1 MKEKLVGVIERIKYF
16 LGGGLINTKAKYNVK
31 VTILFILICAV
42 LRKIGCIML
51 GSGMIAFTLRS
62 YMIYENRVKN
72 ASSIKINNG
81 QVSYEEDL
89 KERGKLIE
97 NIFMIVLFGE
107 SIFLITWENIYSYI
121 FLVVTLSFTFA
132 AKYSIE
138 KNNMFYKLLTIIV
151 SSIFGGIVIF
161 VLLLSLFIG
170 INFLLNYFIIRDGTL
185 KGLPFSRAECVS
197 ILIAAT
203 CYVEN
208 NFWIT
213 IVSISLSCFLNIA
226 YIKLTPAYQ
235 LDNLKKSFQKM
246 NIIVVAISII
256 SFGAAEAFCDYV
268 RSSTWDWYELL
279 GEGRQLT
286 KYASTYDTTN
296 FKNLF
301 YIIGLPYTFGIL
313 ISTYFLDNK
322 KRRCEKKKQEILHKM
337 IVEKEILNE
346 EYLKKYYEL
355 SGNTNEY
362 EILLSLLNAER
373 NESI

>member
-1 MKEKLVGVIERIKYF
+1 MKEKLVGVIERIKNF
-16 LGGGLINTKAKYNVK
+16 WGGGLINTKAKFNVK
-31 VTILFILICAV
+31 AICLFFAICV
-42 LRKIGCIML
+42 CFRKNSYIML
-51 GSGMIAFTLRS
+51 GCVIVFLILET
-62 YMIYENRVKN
+62 YKTYTHRVKN
-72 ASSIKINNG
+72 
-81 QVSYEEDL
+81 
-89 KERGKLIE
+89 GKLIE
-97 NIFMIVLFGE
+97 VNNGKLSYKEDAKERGRIIEYILWIVFLVDIII
-107 SIFLITWENIYSYI
+107 SIIGTNEIVSVL
-121 FLVVTLSFTFA
+121 FLVVLGFLYL
-132 AKYSIE
+132 AKISIE
-138 KNNMFYKLLTIIV
+138 RDNVFFKLLTILV
-151 SSIFGGIVIF
+151 SSIFGEIVIF
-161 VLLLSLFIG
+161 VFGLLLFIG
-170 INFLLNYFIIRDGTL
+170 IKFLLNYFMIRDGTL
-185 KGLPFSRAECVS
+185 KGSPFSQAECVS
-197 ILIAAT
+197 VLIAIT

-235 LDNLKKSFQKM
+235 LDNLKKSFQIM

-256 SFGAAEAFCDYV
+256 SFGSAGAFCDYV
-268 RSSTWDWYELL
+268 RSSAWDWYELL
-279 GEGRQLT
+279 GEGQQLA

-362 EILLSLLNAER
+362 EILLSLLNVER

>member
-161 VLLLSLFIG
+161 VLLLSLLIG

-185 KGLPFSRAECVS
+185 KGLPFSRTECVC
-197 ILIAAT
+197 ILIVAT
-203 CYVEN
+203 
-208 NFWIT
+208 
-213 IVSISLSCFLNIA
+213 
-226 YIKLTPAYQ
+226 
-235 LDNLKKSFQKM
+235 
-246 NIIVVAISII
+246 
-256 SFGAAEAFCDYV
+256 
-268 RSSTWDWYELL
+268 
-279 GEGRQLT
+279 
-286 KYASTYDTTN
+286 
-296 FKNLF
+296 
-301 YIIGLPYTFGIL
+301 
-313 ISTYFLDNK
+313 
-322 KRRCEKKKQEILHKM
+322 
-337 IVEKEILNE
+337 
-346 EYLKKYYEL
+346 
-355 SGNTNEY
+355 
-362 EILLSLLNAER
+362 
-373 NESI
+373 